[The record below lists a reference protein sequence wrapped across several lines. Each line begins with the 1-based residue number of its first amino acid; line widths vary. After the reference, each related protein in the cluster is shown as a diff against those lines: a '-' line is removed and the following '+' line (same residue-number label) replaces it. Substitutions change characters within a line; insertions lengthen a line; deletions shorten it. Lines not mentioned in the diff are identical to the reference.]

1 MGGFVIVINSDVY
14 VYVVSII
21 CEWCVYI
28 VCVCIVCVYIVCVCI
43 VCVCVCVKYN
53 RSRKINT
60 HIELKVYAYT
70 M

>member
-21 CEWCVYI
+21 CEW
-28 VCVCIVCVYIVCVCI
+28 CVYIVCVCI